1 MQDSEVVGR
10 LSADGKTRLLHMREV
25 LLEAYANQGRMNVSR
40 WIRGVWLM
48 LNGPDCLWEQADVVD
63 VQAFFACLDNLDRS
77 NQFSPERMQ
86 SEITKLFAAPDS
98 HGEHLQMM
106 TIHKSKGLEFD
117 TVILLGLGASTGGNN
132 SDQPLVLWEE
142 VKTPHSHELLAAPYI
157 PKGARDKESVSP
169 YDYLASREK
178 ARDANESA
186 RVLYVAATRVE
197 RKLHLVG
204 IANQTAKG
212 EISPTKNTYLD
223 LLWPTVAPIFEADLQ
238 LESAHQ
244 EQEDITSFTPQ
255 LVRLVQP
262 AVPSILQT
270 NKATA
275 LYSKPNTKPS
285 YQSSL
290 EAGIGTLAHRYME
303 MIAQQALSHW
313 TVAHIET
320 LKPAMQHWLRQQGH
334 TEQLANDAAATVQ
347 RILIQTINSAD
358 GQWVLKT
365 RADAGVEL
373 GITRCHHDVVK
384 SYVIDRTFIEDGIRW
399 IIDYKSVSL
408 ESNLAD
414 SELNIIAE
422 QYHTQLE
429 DYATLFA
436 DQATPIQKAIL
447 FLSLGKLVIL

>member
-1 MQDSEVVGR
+1 
-10 LSADGKTRLLHMREV
+10 
-25 LLEAYANQGRMNVSR
+25 
-40 WIRGVWLM
+40 M

-86 SEITKLFAAPDS
+86 SEITKLFAAQDS

-132 SDQPLVLWEE
+132 SAQPLVLWEE

-204 IANQTAKG
+204 IANQNAKG

-238 LESAHQ
+238 LETDHQ

-270 NKATA
+270 NKATT

-290 EAGIGTLAHRYME
+290 EADIGTLAHRYME
-303 MIAQQALSHW
+303 MMAQQELSHW
-313 TVAHIET
+313 TVARIEA

-334 TEQLANDAAATVQ
+334 AEQLANDAAAAVQ
-347 RILIQTINSAD
+347 RILIQTLNSAD

-365 RADAGVEL
+365 RIDAGVEF
-373 GITRCHHDVVK
+373 GITRRHQDVVK
-384 SYVIDRTFIEDGIRW
+384 SYVIDRTFIEDGTRW
-399 IIDYKSVSL
+399 IVDYKSVSL
-408 ESNLAD
+408 DRSLTD
-414 SELNIIAE
+414 SELKIIAA
-422 QYHTQLE
+422 QYRAQLE
-429 DYATLFA
+429 DYAALFA
-436 DQATPIQKAIL
+436 DETAPVKMAIL
-447 FLSLGKLVIL
+447 FLSLGRLIVI

>member
-1 MQDSEVVGR
+1 
-10 LSADGKTRLLHMREV
+10 
-25 LLEAYANQGRMNVSR
+25 MNVSR

-63 VQAFFACLDNLDRS
+63 VQAFFSCLDNLDRS

-86 SEITKLFAAPDS
+86 SEINKLFAAPDS

-204 IANQTAKG
+204 IANQNAKG
-212 EISPTKNTYLD
+212 EINPTKNTYLD

-238 LESAHQ
+238 VEGTTQPLD
-244 EQEDITSFTPQ
+244 DIASFTPQ
-255 LVRLVQP
+255 LVRLTQP
-262 AVPSILQT
+262 AIPQILLTHRVAITQP
-270 NKATA
+270 
-275 LYSKPNTKPS
+275 KPNVKPS
-285 YQSSL
+285 YQNNL
-290 EAGIGTLAHRYME
+290 EADMGILAHRYME
-303 MIAQQALSHW
+303 MMAQQGLAHW
-313 TVAHIET
+313 TTDRVAS
-320 LKPAMQHWLRQQGH
+320 LAPSMQHWLRQQGH
-334 TEQLANDAAATVQ
+334 VESVAKEATATLQL
-347 RILIQTINSAD
+347 ILKQTLNSAD
-358 GQWVLKT
+358 GQWVLQT
-365 RADAGVEL
+365 RPDAAAEL
-373 GITRCHHDVVK
+373 GITCYDQGGVK
-384 SYVIDRTFIEDGIRW
+384 GYVIDRTFIEDGVRW

-408 ESNLAD
+408 ESNLTD
-414 SELNIIAE
+414 NEFKTVAE
-422 QYHTQLE
+422 QYRPQLD
-429 DYATLFA
+429 DYAMLFS
-436 DQATPIQKAIL
+436 DQAVPVKKAIF
-447 FLSLGKLVIL
+447 FLSAGKLIII